1 MIFSDVIEIETAVVL
16 LVTLGR
22 ISTST
27 QELHCKKIENLL
39 LDTLTKSKPITIGVL
54 YRLSK
59 PSWIH
64 GFNDRKNF

>member
-39 LDTLTKSKPITIGVL
+39 LDTL
-54 YRLSK
+54 
-59 PSWIH
+59 
-64 GFNDRKNF
+64 